1 VERGDEMTSKF
12 NMLFPSFPLT
22 RDRNLQASGKK
33 EDIFPNKVDFTSVV
47 HLISKAYIFKK
58 NLLRKKLIQPW

>member
-33 EDIFPNKVDFTSVV
+33 EDIFPNKVDFTCGSFNFQS
-47 HLISKAYIFKK
+47 LYI
-58 NLLRKKLIQPW
+58 